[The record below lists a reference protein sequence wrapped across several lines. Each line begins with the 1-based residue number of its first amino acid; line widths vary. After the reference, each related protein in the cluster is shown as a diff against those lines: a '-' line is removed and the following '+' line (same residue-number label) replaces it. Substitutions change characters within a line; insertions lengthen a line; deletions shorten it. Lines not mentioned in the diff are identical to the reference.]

1 MTVES
6 LTWDIG
12 AIRVTRVVESIAA
25 VPPSLLLKTAT
36 ADGLAAHAS
45 WLRPDFVDD
54 AGNLLLSIHAF
65 AVQTPT
71 HKVVIDTCVGTAP
84 MPPGWDFMRAEKPFL
99 DDLAAAGF
107 PADDVDYVICTHMH
121 YDHVGWNVSVVDG
134 EAVPTFANARYVFC
148 RDEWE
153 HASTS
158 VNELAVRTL
167 AECVRPII
175 DAGLADVVAPGHA
188 VTAGVRLEL
197 APGHTP
203 GHVIVHLE
211 SGESHGFVTGDLT
224 HSPIQWTFPEWPG
237 PDVDPELA
245 SATRRELLARYADTP
260 TLVLGTHYPSPSGGH
275 LVSDGDGHRFR
286 PVAARSPAR

>member
-1 MTVES
+1 VEP

-12 AIRVTRVVESIAA
+12 EIRVTRVVESIAA

-65 AVQTPT
+65 GVQTPT

-84 MPPGWDFMRAEKPFL
+84 MPAGWDFMRAETPFL

-107 PADDVDYVICTHMH
+107 PPDGVDYVICTHLH

-134 EAVPTFANARYVFC
+134 AAVPTFANARYVFC

-153 HASTS
+153 HSSQS
-158 VNELAVRTL
+158 VNELAVRTV
-167 AECVRPII
+167 ADCVRPII
-175 DAGLADVVAPGHA
+175 DAGVADVVSPGHV
-188 VTAGVRLEL
+188 VTTGVRLEL

-211 SGESHGFVTGDLT
+211 SDGAHGFVTGDLT